1 MQGIVVGVRR
11 GVSCRGL
18 WWGCGGAFDAG
29 ACGGGAR
36 GRVMQGIVVEVRG
49 GVS

>member
-1 MQGIVVGVRR
+1 MQGIVVEVLV

-18 WWGCGGAFDAG
+18 WWGCAGACDAG
-29 ACGGGAR
+29 DCGGGAR

-49 GVS
+49 GV